1 MKAIIEES
9 VSHVRQRFRLR
20 VLEWQNATIAIGFG
34 LFLLFNPD
42 LFAAASFRG
51 FIGGNVIWGIASAG
65 VGMVGVVALIINGTV
80 PKPTAALR
88 TIAALLEVLL
98 FLMVCLGFL
107 VSGTWTTGIWTYGV
121 IGAYGFLGAC
131 WALLDAVAP
140 EYGQ

>member
-1 MKAIIEES
+1 MKAVIEES
-9 VSHVRQRFRLR
+9 VAHVRQRFRLR
-20 VLEWQNATIAIGFG
+20 VLEWQNAVIAIGFG
-34 LFLLFNPD
+34 FILLYNPTLFD
-42 LFAAASFRG
+42 AASFRG
-51 FIGGNVIWGIASAG
+51 FIGGNAIWGFASII
-65 VGMVGVVALIINGTV
+65 VGLVGVVALIINGTV

-107 VSGTWTTGIWTYGV
+107 ISGTGTTGIWTYGV
-121 IGAYGFLGAC
+121 IGAFGFLGAC